1 MNAVYPIHY
10 ASMVRQNCFIYLNVQ
25 TLFLQNLDNE
35 RFFHTPGPWTK
46 FLSSFFTMCYS
57 LQTLHIQYC
66 ISAWGGSAECYLKQ
80 IITMQK
86 RIVRYVCCVPALT
99 PTNPLFMKT
108 GLLK

>member
-46 FLSSFFTMCYS
+46 FLSSFFYNVLFLTNTAYS
-57 LQTLHIQYC
+57 ILY
-66 ISAWGGSAECYLKQ
+66 ISLGWFC
-80 IITMQK
+80 
-86 RIVRYVCCVPALT
+86 
-99 PTNPLFMKT
+99 
-108 GLLK
+108 